1 MAVHFKIQ
9 IEAQPEA
16 VFDYLSDMK
25 RHTEWANPKAKMTME
40 EVSGGAPALG
50 SKYRSGGIFVGKPT
64 TADIEVTRFDRPRV
78 FAYRLAQH
86 FEGKKDTH
94 FEHTYTLAPADGGT
108 NVEKMTWSDGNPVVG
123 FIAYPAIRGDAMTS
137 LRNLKA
143 KLESAPRG

>member
-1 MAVHFKIQ
+1 MAVHFRIQ
-9 IEAQPEA
+9 IDRTPEA

-25 RHTEWANPKAKMTME
+25 RHTEWANSKAKMMME

-50 SKYRSGGIFVGKPT
+50 SKYRSGGIFVGKAT
-64 TADIEVTRFDRPRV
+64 TADIEVTKFDRPRV

-86 FEGKKDTH
+86 LDGKEDTH
-94 FEHTYTLAPADGGT
+94 FEHTYTLTAKDGGT
-108 NVEKMTWSDGNPVVG
+108 HVEKATWSDGNPVVG

-143 KLESAPRG
+143 KMEATAP